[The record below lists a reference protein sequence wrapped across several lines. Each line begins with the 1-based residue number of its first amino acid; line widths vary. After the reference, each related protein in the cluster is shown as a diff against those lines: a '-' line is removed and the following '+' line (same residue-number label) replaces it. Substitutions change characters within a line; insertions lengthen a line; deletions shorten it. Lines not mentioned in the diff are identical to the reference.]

1 MAYDLP
7 FLDHHAQHRLN
18 RQIGSL
24 AREAGQISE
33 LLSRFS
39 SRAQRDAGH
48 YAHDVGR
55 AAHELADE
63 AWQQGAVAARVLGKQ
78 ALRAG
83 KAVRND
89 PIPAVVAV
97 AGLACLLSLALASG
111 RASTRRRQ

>member
-7 FLDHHAQHRLN
+7 FLDSHAQHRLN

-39 SRAQRDAGH
+39 SRAQHDAGH

-63 AWQQGAVAARVLGKQ
+63 AWQQGTVAARVLGKQ

-83 KAVRND
+83 KAVSKD

-97 AGLACLLSLALASG
+97 AGFVCLLNLVLASG
-111 RASTRRRQ
+111 RASRRRQ

>member
-33 LLSRFS
+33 LLNRFS
-39 SRAQRDAGH
+39 SRAQHDAGH
-48 YAHDVGR
+48 YAHDAGR
-55 AAHELADE
+55 YAHDLADE

-83 KAVRND
+83 KAVGKD
-89 PIPAVVAV
+89 PIPAVIAV
-97 AGLACLLSLALASG
+97 AGLACLLSLVTSSG
-111 RASTRRRQ
+111 RAAARRRR